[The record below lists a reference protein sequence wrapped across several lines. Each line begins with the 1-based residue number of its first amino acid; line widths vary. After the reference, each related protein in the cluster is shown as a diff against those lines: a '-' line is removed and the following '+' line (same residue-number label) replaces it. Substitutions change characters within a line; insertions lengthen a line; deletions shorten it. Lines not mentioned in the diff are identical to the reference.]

1 MATINGKLQSE
12 SIAHRLYLARY
23 ELNVAGKM
31 LKVLNDA
38 DAELSARLLIAL
50 EDMPRGNFTTDR
62 IISMLGSVR
71 QLNQGLVNS
80 WYSALTDELLA
91 FSEYESGY
99 QYSLFDALMP
109 DIVKQKYP
117 LFSVTPQQVFA
128 AATAEPFQGKLLRDW
143 ADNLETDRITR
154 LANAVRNGFLLG
166 DTSEQIV
173 RSVRGTKARGYKD
186 GVLETSRRNASAIV
200 RTAVSHTAAVA
211 RDEFA
216 AQNSDYI
223 KGKKWLS
230 TLDTR
235 TTSTCQIRDS
245 KRYTLDNKPVGHK
258 IPYGAGPGRIHWCC
272 RSTET
277 LITKS
282 WREMGIDIDEMP
294 PGTRASMDG
303 QVPADITYT
312 EWLKNQPAARQDEI
326 LGPTRGKLMRDG
338 GMSPESFYTDKG
350 KLLTI
355 EQLKELDAKAFEE
368 AGL

>member
-1 MATINGKLQSE
+1 MTTINEALQNEAIS
-12 SIAHRLYLARY
+12 HRLYLARY

-38 DAELSARLLIAL
+38 DAELSARLLVAL
-50 EDMPRGNFTTDR
+50 EEMPRGNFTTER

-71 QLNQGLVNS
+71 QLNQELVDTWHS
-80 WYSALTDELLA
+80 SLTSELLA
-91 FSEYESGY
+91 FSEYEAGY
-99 QYSLFDALMP
+99 QYGLFDALFP
-109 DIVKQKYP
+109 EVVKRKYP
-117 LFSVTPQQVFA
+117 LFSVTSQQVFA
-128 AATAEPFQGKLLRDW
+128 AATAEPFQGKLLKDW
-143 ADNLETDRITR
+143 ADNLETDRLTR
-154 LANAVRNGFLLG
+154 LANTVRNGFLLG
-166 DTSEQIV
+166 DTNEQIA
-173 RSVRGTKARGYKD
+173 RSVRGTRVRGYKD
-186 GVLETSRRNASAIV
+186 GVLEVSRRNASAIA

-216 AQNSDYI
+216 EQNSDYI

-258 IPYGAGPGRIHWCC
+258 IPYGAGPGRIHFCC

-282 WREMGIDIDEMP
+282 WREMGIDIDDMP
-294 PGTRASMDG
+294 SGTRSSMDG
-303 QVPADITYT
+303 QVPTNTTYL

-326 LGPTRGKLMRDG
+326 LGPTRSKLMRNG
-338 GMSPESFYTDKG
+338 GISPESFYTDSG
-350 KLLTI
+350 KWLTL
-355 EQLKELDAKAFEE
+355 EQLRERDAQAFRE

>member
-1 MATINGKLQSE
+1 MPTTNERLQSE
-12 SIAHRLYLARY
+12 SIAHRLYLTRY
-23 ELNVAGKM
+23 ELSVAEKM

-38 DAELSARLLIAL
+38 DAELSARLLVAL
-50 EDMPRGNFTTDR
+50 DDMPKGNFTTER
-62 IISMLGSVR
+62 IASMLGSVR
-71 QLNQGLVNS
+71 DLNRGLIGA
-80 WYSALTDELLA
+80 WYSSLTADLLA

-99 QYSLFDALMP
+99 QYSLFDALLP
-109 DIVKQKYP
+109 DAVKRKYP
-117 LFSVTPQQVFA
+117 LFSITPQQVYA
-128 AATAEPFQGKLLRDW
+128 AATAEPFQGRLLKDW
-143 ADNLETDRITR
+143 ADNLEADRITR
-154 LANAVRNGFLLG
+154 IANAVRNGFLLG
-166 DTSEQIV
+166 DTNEQIV
-173 RSVRGTKARGYKD
+173 RSVRGTRARGYKD
-186 GVLETSRRNASAIV
+186 GALETSRRNASAIV

-235 TTSTCQIRDS
+235 TTHTCIVRDN
-245 KRYTLDNKPVGHK
+245 KRYTLDNRPVGHK

-303 QVPADITYT
+303 QVPSDTTYT
-312 EWLKNQPAARQDEI
+312 EWLKNQPASRQDEI
-326 LGPTRGKLMRDG
+326 LGPTRAKLMRDG

-355 EQLKELDAKAFEE
+355 ERLRELDARAFEE

>member
-1 MATINGKLQSE
+1 MMTINEALQSE
-12 SIAHRLYLARY
+12 AIAHRLCLTRY

-31 LKVLNDA
+31 LRVLNDA

-50 EDMPRGNFTTDR
+50 EELPRGNFTTDR
-62 IISMLGSVR
+62 IVSMLDSVR
-71 QLNQGLVNS
+71 ELNREFIGT
-80 WYSALTDELLA
+80 WYSSLTDELLA

-99 QYSLFDALMP
+99 QYSLFNALLPDA
-109 DIVKQKYP
+109 VRQKYP
-117 LFSVTPQQVFA
+117 LFSITSQQVYA
-128 AATAEPFQGKLLRDW
+128 AATAEPFQGRLLKDW
-143 ADNLETDRITR
+143 ADNLEADRITR
-154 LANAVRNGFLLG
+154 IANAVRNGFLLG
-166 DTSEQIV
+166 DTNEQIV
-173 RSVRGTKARGYKD
+173 RNVRGTKARGYKD
-186 GVLETSRRNASAIV
+186 GALEASRRNASAVV

-235 TTSTCQIRDS
+235 TTEQCVIRDG
-245 KRYTLDNKPVGHK
+245 KRYTMDGKPVGHR
-258 IPYGAGPGRIHWCC
+258 IPYGAGPGRLHWCC

-303 QVPADITYT
+303 QVPADTTYL
-312 EWLKNQPAARQDEI
+312 EWLKNQSAARQDEI
-326 LGPTRGKLMRDG
+326 LGPTRAKLMRDG
-338 GMSPESFYTDKG
+338 GMAPESFYTDKG
-350 KLLTI
+350 KFLTI
-355 EQLKELDAKAFEE
+355 EQLKKLDAKAFEE